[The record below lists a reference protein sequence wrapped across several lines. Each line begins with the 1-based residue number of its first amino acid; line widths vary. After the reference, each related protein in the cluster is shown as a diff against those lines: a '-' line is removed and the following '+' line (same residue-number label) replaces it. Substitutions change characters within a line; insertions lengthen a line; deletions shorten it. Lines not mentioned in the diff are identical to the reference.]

1 MANTTRMRINS
12 SAQVFHRIGSEGDM
26 PEHDVATN
34 DTVAQNMGGSADFI
48 LESDASVAHQDIS
61 KTQDTTEAVIG
72 DTTSIADYIYIKNS
86 GFTSSA
92 KTTTTSA
99 DLTVGVGGAFASG
112 GFTLKAGEAIT
123 LHGLGA
129 GSNQLN
135 EFQLDSSSGDI
146 YVEIKYL

>member
-1 MANTTRMRINS
+1 MANSTRMRINS
-12 SAQVFHRIGSEGDM
+12 SAQVFHRIGSDGDM

-34 DTVAQNMGGSADFI
+34 DTVAQNMGGSADFQ
-48 LESDASVAHQDIS
+48 LEGDVTVVHVDES
-61 KTQDTTEAVIG
+61 KTQDATEAVIG
-72 DTTSIADYIYIKNS
+72 DTTSIADYIYIKNT

-92 KTTTTSA
+92 KTTTTTS

-112 GFTLKAGEAIT
+112 GFTLSSGEAIT

-129 GSNQLN
+129 GSNQLS

>member
-34 DTVAQNMGGSADFI
+34 DTVAQNMGGSADFL
-48 LESDASVAHQDIS
+48 LESDASVVHVDIS
-61 KTQDTTEAVIG
+61 KTQDATEAVIG
-72 DTTSIADYIYIKNS
+72 DTTSIADYIYIKNT

-92 KTTTTSA
+92 KTTTTTS

>member
-1 MANTTRMRINS
+1 MGNQTRMRVS
-12 SAQVFHRIGSEGDM
+12 TSADVFHRVGASGDM
-26 PEHDVATN
+26 GQHDVMTT
-34 DTVAQNMGGSADFI
+34 DTVAQSMGGTADFL
-48 LESDASVAHQDIS
+48 LESDTTVVHVDVS
-61 KTQDTTEAVIG
+61 KTQDGTEASIG
-72 DTTSIADYIYIKNS
+72 DTTSIADYIYIKNT

-92 KTTTTSA
+92 KTTTTTS

>member
-1 MANTTRMRINS
+1 VADQTRMRINTN
-12 SAQVFHRIGSEGDM
+12 AQVYHRVGSSGDM
-26 PEHDVATN
+26 PQHDVATN
-34 DTVAQNMGGSADFI
+34 DAVAQGMGGTADFQ
-48 LESDASVAHQDIS
+48 LESDTTVVHVDES

-72 DTTSIADYIYIKNS
+72 DTTSIADYIYIKNT
-86 GFTSSA
+86 GYTSSA
-92 KTTTTSA
+92 KTTTTTS

-112 GFTLKAGEAIT
+112 GFTLSAGESIT

-129 GSNQLN
+129 GSNQLS